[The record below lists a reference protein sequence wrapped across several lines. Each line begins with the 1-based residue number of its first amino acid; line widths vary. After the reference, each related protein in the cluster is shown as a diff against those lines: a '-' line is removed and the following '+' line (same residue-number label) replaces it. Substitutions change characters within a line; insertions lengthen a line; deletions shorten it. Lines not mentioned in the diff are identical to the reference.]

1 MAAKNTQSG
10 SGSSEGITCTEKMPA
25 GATAGGADI
34 VVVGGGMVG
43 ALTALAMAHCDLN
56 VTVIEQSEPRR
67 FSPERH
73 DIRVSAISHATQQM
87 FKAVGAWQY
96 MFEARVCP
104 YSRMRVWDSM
114 ADRKAVFWA
123 GALIQEPHFE
133 LGYQRGN
140 FTPGVF
146 ISATRAGSP
155 AIQDNLYRNRFVTE
169 VDGVAVQSI
178 DEFVTEISRKEPSE
192 PVNLTVIAMNGYRS
206 VVSVQPEYNF
216 WPTVEVS
223 FDGEKW
229 QRKTLS
235 PDQVAARE

>member
-1 MAAKNTQSG
+1 
-10 SGSSEGITCTEKMPA
+10 
-25 GATAGGADI
+25 
-34 VVVGGGMVG
+34 MVTLLRDG
-43 ALTALAMAHCDLN
+43 EVIDVEIST
-56 VTVIEQSEPRR
+56 VT
-67 FSPERH
+67 H
-73 DIRVSAISHATQQM
+73 DN
-87 FKAVGAWQY
+87 
-96 MFEARVCP
+96 
-104 YSRMRVWDSM
+104 M

-133 LGYQRGN
+133 LGFQRGN

-169 VDGVAVQSI
+169 VDGAPVQY
-178 DEFVTEISRKEPSE
+178 
-192 PVNLTVIAMNGYRS
+192 GYRS